1 MRISQEMRQLQ
12 KLAPQLIQSLR
23 LLQLPTVEL
32 EQAIQQELETN
43 PVLEELADGEVADDE
58 GELPQESDGEEPPDD
73 SSDADES
80 DLELDAVDSAEEQQ
94 TDEKL
99 ENDIDEAWD
108 EAVDEFLMEDS
119 FEQHLGIRKE
129 VDWSLELRE
138 RLPVYEASLGEH
150 LTEQLHLDVDT
161 ETQVVI
167 GEYILGNLDKNGFLM
182 EPIEEIAKA
191 LEVTLE
197 EVEGVLLVVQT
208 FDPPGVGARDTR
220 EALLIQL
227 REKELEETT
236 AYRVVDEQFE
246 NLLKRRLRE
255 IARKLK
261 VADTEISQALE
272 IISALSP
279 KPASSMFGASEQTVV
294 PDLVLEQ
301 HGDDWEIIL
310 NDRNTPSLRISPTSR
325 ALLQGPYSGDTKSY
339 IRERIESANWLI
351 KSIEQRRSTMLK
363 VMKSIVERQREFFA
377 HGISRLKPMV
387 LQEVADDIDMHV
399 STVSRVS
406 DGKYVQTPH
415 GVHELKFFF
424 DGGLGSADGDDVSA
438 KATMNRIKEI
448 VGGEDS
454 HKPLSD
460 QAIAKTLQT
469 EGTNIAR
476 RTVAKYR
483 DRMRIPPARGRKE
496 L

>member
-1 MRISQEMRQLQ
+1 MLGMRISQEMRQLQ

-208 FDPPGVGARDTR
+208 FDPPVLRCQGLERKIGARR
-220 EALLIQL
+220 RNLRRAIYYKGLMIWCLLMLIP
-227 REKELEETT
+227 
-236 AYRVVDEQFE
+236 
-246 NLLKRRLRE
+246 LK
-255 IARKLK
+255 
-261 VADTEISQALE
+261 
-272 IISALSP
+272 
-279 KPASSMFGASEQTVV
+279 
-294 PDLVLEQ
+294 
-301 HGDDWEIIL
+301 
-310 NDRNTPSLRISPTSR
+310 N
-325 ALLQGPYSGDTKSY
+325 
-339 IRERIESANWLI
+339 
-351 KSIEQRRSTMLK
+351 
-363 VMKSIVERQREFFA
+363 
-377 HGISRLKPMV
+377 
-387 LQEVADDIDMHV
+387 
-399 STVSRVS
+399 
-406 DGKYVQTPH
+406 
-415 GVHELKFFF
+415 
-424 DGGLGSADGDDVSA
+424 
-438 KATMNRIKEI
+438 
-448 VGGEDS
+448 
-454 HKPLSD
+454 
-460 QAIAKTLQT
+460 
-469 EGTNIAR
+469 
-476 RTVAKYR
+476 
-483 DRMRIPPARGRKE
+483 
-496 L
+496 